1 MRQTT
6 ILAFIGLLLSVAS
19 AAPVGEA
26 LSPSGV
32 IAASSDIHLPRAI
45 AKPATT
51 TAAIAAPTDLEVEF
65 FDIPV
70 KQAISP
76 NKRNVERLFKRG
88 ATCYDPDYYTFNTS
102 DYWALENSFWPR
114 TDWLYIEHLK
124 VASWTWGTVKICVGN
139 YYLFANTNIYVRNLG
154 DAMAVI
160 GGCCTGSRCAGGSTS
175 ITGDTGITISVWVTQ
190 SARGCFT

>member
-1 MRQTT
+1 MRHSTV
-6 ILAFIGLLLSVAS
+6 LAFIGLLLSVAS

-26 LSPSGV
+26 FSPSE
-32 IAASSDIHLPRAI
+32 IAASSNIHLPRAPE
-45 AKPATT
+45 PATT
-51 TAAIAAPTDLEVEF
+51 TAAVVPPNDFNVEF
-65 FDIPV
+65 FDIPL

-102 DYWALENSFWPR
+102 DFWAMENSFWPR
-114 TDWLYIEHLK
+114 TDWL
-124 VASWTWGTVKICVGN
+124 ICFAN
-139 YYLFANTNIYVRNLG
+139 YYLFANTNVYVRNFG

-160 GGCCTGSRCAGGSTS
+160 GGCCTGSKCAGGSTTV
-175 ITGDTGITISVWVTQ
+175 TGDNGVNLSVWVSQ

>member
-1 MRQTT
+1 MRHSTV
-6 ILAFIGLLLSVAS
+6 LAFIGLLLSVAS

-26 LSPSGV
+26 FSPSEV
-32 IAASSDIHLPRAI
+32 IAASSNIHLPRAPE
-45 AKPATT
+45 PATT
-51 TAAIAAPTDLEVEF
+51 TAAVIPPTDFNVEF
-65 FDIPV
+65 FDIPL

-102 DYWALENSFWPR
+102 DFWAMENSFWPR
-114 TDWLYIEHLK
+114 TDWLYVEHLK
-124 VASWTWGTVKICVGN
+124 VGTWTWGTVRICFAN
-139 YYLFANTNIYVRNLG
+139 YYLFANTNVYVRNFG

-160 GGCCTGSRCAGGSTS
+160 GGCCTGSRCAGGSTTV
-175 ITGDTGITISVWVTQ
+175 TGDNGVNLSVWVTQ

>member
-1 MRQTT
+1 MRHSTV
-6 ILAFIGLLLSVAS
+6 LAFIGLLLSVAS

-26 LSPSGV
+26 FSPSE
-32 IAASSDIHLPRAI
+32 IAASSNIHLPRAPE
-45 AKPATT
+45 PATT
-51 TAAIAAPTDLEVEF
+51 TAAVVPPNDFNVEF
-65 FDIPV
+65 FDIPL

-102 DYWALENSFWPR
+102 DFWAMENSFWPR
-114 TDWLYIEHLK
+114 TDWL
-124 VASWTWGTVKICVGN
+124 N
-139 YYLFANTNIYVRNLG
+139 FG

-160 GGCCTGSRCAGGSTS
+160 GGCCTGSKCAGGSTTV
-175 ITGDTGITISVWVTQ
+175 TGDNGVNLSVWVSQ